1 MAMSELASLPE
12 LRTRA
17 QSVAA
22 ALRQDI
28 LEGRILGGSRLRQT
42 QIAERF
48 GVSTTPVREAF
59 GLLAREGLVETDP
72 HRGAVVVM
80 PSQAN
85 LRENYEIR
93 IALQGLAAER
103 ASDNI
108 TNTELS
114 ELEAILEAMRD
125 TEDDRDRYGQL
136 SREFHELV
144 CRAARRPQLLTLIL
158 NLYDNAAVY
167 HTLQTAHGRDSR
179 HTTDEHQRIFDALRA
194 HEPKLA
200 AEAVAVHLRRRAEF
214 LARLLP
220 DEDSSD

>member
-1 MAMSELASLPE
+1 MALSEPSSLPE

-17 QSVAA
+17 QAVAA
-22 ALRQDI
+22 ALRRDI
-28 LEGRILGGSRLRQT
+28 LQGRILGGSRLRQT

-85 LRENYEIR
+85 LRENFEIR
-93 IALQGLAAER
+93 IALQGLAAEL
-103 ASDNI
+103 ASTSI
-108 TNTELS
+108 TSAELTELQG
-114 ELEAILEAMRD
+114 ILDEMHD
-125 TEDDRDRYGQL
+125 TDDRIRYGEL
-136 SREFHELV
+136 SRDFHEVV
-144 CRAARRPQLLTLIL
+144 CRAARRPQLLSMIL
-158 NLYDNAAVY
+158 NLYDSAAVY
-167 HTLQTAHGRDSR
+167 HALQAEHGRDSR
-179 HTTDEHQRIFDALRA
+179 HTTDEHQRIFDALQA
-194 HEPKLA
+194 HEPRLA

>member
-1 MAMSELASLPE
+1 MAMSELSSLPE

-17 QSVAA
+17 QAVAA

-28 LEGRILGGSRLRQT
+28 LEGRILGGARLRQT

-59 GLLAREGLVETDP
+59 GLLSREGLVEIDP
-72 HRGAVVVM
+72 HRGAVVVIR
-80 PSQAN
+80 SKDN

-93 IALQGLAAER
+93 IALQGLAADLAA
-103 ASDNI
+103 ASI
-108 TNTELS
+108 TTAELS
-114 ELEAILEAMRD
+114 ELAQILDEMRD
-125 TEDDRDRYGQL
+125 SDDRMRYSEL
-136 SREFHELV
+136 SREFHEVV

-158 NLYDNAAVY
+158 NLHDNAAVY
-167 HTLQTAHGRDSR
+167 HTLQAEHGRDSR
-179 HTTDEHQRIFDALRA
+179 HTTEEHQRIFDALQA
-194 HEPKLA
+194 HEPRLA

-214 LARLLP
+214 VARLLP

>member
-1 MAMSELASLPE
+1 MAMSELSSLPE

-28 LEGRILGGSRLRQT
+28 LEGRIVGGSRLRQT

-59 GLLAREGLVETDP
+59 GLLAREGIVETDP

-103 ASDNI
+103 ACENI
-108 TNTELS
+108 TNAELS
-114 ELEAILEAMRD
+114 ALETILEAMRD
-125 TEDDRDRYGQL
+125 TDDRDRYGQL
-136 SREFHELV
+136 SREFHEVV
-144 CRAARRPQLLTLIL
+144 CRAAHRPQLLTLIL

-220 DEDSSD
+220 DEESSD

>member
-1 MAMSELASLPE
+1 MALSEPSSLPE

-17 QSVAA
+17 QAVAA
-22 ALRQDI
+22 ALRRDI
-28 LEGRILGGSRLRQT
+28 LEGRILGGYRLRQT

-85 LRENYEIR
+85 LRENFEIR
-93 IALQGLAAER
+93 IALQGLAAEL
-103 ASDNI
+103 ASTSI
-108 TNTELS
+108 TSAELS
-114 ELEAILEAMRD
+114 ELQGILDEMRD
-125 TEDDRDRYGQL
+125 TDDRIRYGEL
-136 SREFHELV
+136 SRDFHEVV
-144 CRAARRPQLLTLIL
+144 CRAARRPQLLSMIL
-158 NLYDNAAVY
+158 NLYDSAAVY
-167 HTLQTAHGRDSR
+167 HALQAEHGRDSR
-179 HTTDEHQRIFDALRA
+179 HTTDEHQRIFDALQA
-194 HEPKLA
+194 HEPRLA

>member
-1 MAMSELASLPE
+1 MAMSELSSLPE

-22 ALRQDI
+22 ALRRDI
-28 LEGRILGGSRLRQT
+28 LEGRILGGARLRQT
-42 QIAERF
+42 QIAERL

-108 TNTELS
+108 TNAELS

-125 TEDDRDRYGQL
+125 TEDRDRYGQL
-136 SREFHELV
+136 SREFHEV
-144 CRAARRPQLLTLIL
+144 ICRAARRPQLLTLIL

-220 DEDSSD
+220 DEESSD

>member
-1 MAMSELASLPE
+1 MAMSPLSSLPE

-17 QSVAA
+17 QVVAA

-59 GLLAREGLVETDP
+59 GLLSREGLVETDP

-93 IALQGLAAER
+93 IALQGLAAEL
-103 ASDNI
+103 AAMSI
-108 TNTELS
+108 TNAELA
-114 ELEAILEAMRD
+114 ELARILDQMRD
-125 TEDDRDRYGQL
+125 SGDRMRYGEL
-136 SREFHELV
+136 SREFHEVV
-144 CRAARRPQLLTLIL
+144 CRAARRPQLLALIL

-167 HTLQTAHGRDSR
+167 HTLQAEHSRDSR
-179 HTTDEHQRIFDALRA
+179 HTTEEHQRIFDALQT
-194 HEPKLA
+194 HEPRLA